1 MQNKSKKAKPVEI
14 VQKPIIRGSSHGK
27 DAWKLA
33 LRRMVAMLAVTIIY
47 LISGMMLAF
56 DGIWGRVFSCVFTV
70 FVTAY
75 YLYGSGVAKGQ
86 TDAAFGE
93 ILYDRQQSGHAVP
106 EEDRQRSFHPLKG
119 LFAVLVGAIPFVVFA
134 VVFAVL
140 TEKSTY
146 QLGGLPAWASS
157 LMEQSE
163 FGDALRYYEV
173 QAGMTALDIM
183 RIIDRAMIMPFINL
197 AAYFGND
204 ATLVAER
211 LSPVLVLIAPL
222 GYALGYSQGLL
233 YRTRINTGIKMGDDK
248 KKRRERKARQ
258 KRQQSKA
265 PERLI

>member
-1 MQNKSKKAKPVEI
+1 MQNKSKKSKPVEI
-14 VQKPIIRGSSHGK
+14 VQKPIIRGSWLGK

-33 LRRMVAMLAVTIIY
+33 IRRMVTMVAITVIY

-56 DGIWGRVFSCVFTV
+56 DGIWGRIFSCVFTV

-93 ILYDRQQSGHAVP
+93 ILYDRQQGGHDIS
-106 EEDRQRSFHPLKG
+106 EDDRQRSFHPLKG
-119 LFAVLVGAIPFVVFA
+119 LFAVLVGAAPFVIFAIVFA
-134 VVFAVL
+134 FL
-140 TEKSTY
+140 TEKNTY
-146 QLGGLPAWASS
+146 QLGGLPTWASG

-173 QAGMTALDIM
+173 QTALTALDVM
-183 RIIDRAMIMPFINL
+183 RIIDRAMIMPFVNL
-197 AAYFGND
+197 ATYFGND
-204 ATLVAER
+204 AALAVER
-211 LSPVLVLIAPL
+211 LSPVLLLIAPL
-222 GYALGYSQGLL
+222 GYAFGYSQGLR

-248 KKRRERKARQ
+248 KKRRERKARK